1 MNHVVLS
8 GKIVRNVDVRT
19 TASGDPV
26 VNFQLSVHRPGTR
39 DIEDYIECVAYDAV
53 AKNVGERFKVNDWV
67 VVDGYLTT
75 HTMKKEVG
83 KVKYTEVK
91 VNSIE
96 ASAAE

>member
-8 GKIVRNVDVRT
+8 GKIVRDIDVRK

-26 VNFQLSVHRPGTR
+26 VNFQLSVRRPGTR
-39 DIEDYIECVAYDAV
+39 DIDDYIDCVAYDAT
-53 AKNVGERFKVNDWV
+53 AKNIGERFSVNDWV
-67 VVDGYLTT
+67 VVDGFITT
-75 HTMKKEVG
+75 HTMKKEAG
-83 KVKYTEVK
+83 KVRYTEVK